1 MIVSRPRP
9 RSLAMLVFAAIVAIS
24 GTTSANQASAR
35 LTAIQAKDCYYANQV
50 YSMGAC
56 RGPQRCVRG
65 VNSED
70 YWQDDPVC
78 DQYSSGAGG
87 RRQV

>member
-1 MIVSRPRP
+1 MRESRPRP
-9 RSLAMLVFAAIVAIS
+9 RSVAVLVFAAIVAIA
-24 GTTSANQASAR
+24 GTMSPNQAGAR
-35 LTAIQAKDCYYANQV
+35 LSATYSKDCYYANQV

-70 YWQDDPVC
+70 YWQDDTTC
-78 DQYSSGAGG
+78 DQTSPGSGG